1 MFKPLLGKT
10 MEVYIVDMLVKSKQ
24 RSNHVTHLQEPFD
37 LLKAYNMKLNP
48 SKCAFGVSTSRFLG
62 FMVTRRGIK
71 SNPAQLKAI
80 MESPA
85 PILRKGVNMLADRLA
100 ALGRFI
106 SRFIDR
112 LKPLFTTLKGANR
125 SGWNEECGKALAVI
139 KHYMAEPPI
148 LASSEV
154 GETLFIYLVVLDVA
168 VSVVLFKDCEDR
180 SQRPVFF
187 VIKSLDDAETRYN
200 HLD

>member
-1 MFKPLLGKT
+1 
-10 MEVYIVDMLVKSKQ
+10 
-24 RSNHVTHLQEPFD
+24 
-37 LLKAYNMKLNP
+37 
-48 SKCAFGVSTSRFLG
+48 
-62 FMVTRRGIK
+62 
-71 SNPAQLKAI
+71 
-80 MESPA
+80 
-85 PILRKGVNMLADRLA
+85 MLADRLA

-180 SQRPVFF
+180 SQIPVFF
-187 VIKSLDDAETRYN
+187 VSKSLDDAETRYN